1 MPNPNFLLFFVESPA
16 ASAAFYG
23 GLFGLEPVETSPTF
37 ALFALSSGLML
48 GLWSKHTA
56 EPRPG
61 AAAGGTELGLTV
73 DDKAT
78 VDATYTQWKGRG
90 LAILQPPVD
99 MDFGRTF
106 VALDPDGH
114 RLRVFAPAPA

>member
-1 MPNPNFLLFFVESPA
+1 ML
-16 ASAAFYG
+16 
-23 GLFGLEPVETSPTF
+23 GLEPVETSPTF

-48 GLWSKHTA
+48 GLWSRHTA

-61 AAAGGTELGLTV
+61 AQAGGSELGLTV
-73 DDKAT
+73 DDNAA
-78 VDATYTQWKGRG
+78 VDATHADWKERG

>member
-1 MPNPNFLLFFVESPA
+1 MPNPNFLLFFVDSPA
-16 ASAAFYG
+16 ASATFYG
-23 GLFGLEPVETSPTF
+23 DLFGLAPVEQSPTF

-61 AAAGGTELGLTV
+61 AGAGGTELGLTV
-73 DDKAT
+73 GEKAE
-78 VDATYTQWKGRG
+78 VDATHADWQGRG
-90 LAILQPPVD
+90 IAILQPPIE

-114 RLRVFAPAPA
+114 RLRVFAPA